1 MVLFKR
7 KPVQF
12 LPVPEIE
19 DEDQEVWHIPQT
31 GEVFLTYEDYLHR
44 MDFYKQKRFICTI
57 SGHSGLTFFDALE
70 SELAGAAEVDQAFP
84 EALKGPILRRVQFQT
99 VSRIDT
105 LVDQIYDE
113 FKNDYYPGE
122 AVTVHILGGERLQGV
137 VRDKT
142 RFGSK
147 VLPDGTLTPPFS
159 RYFVSLDERPDEEA
173 VVDDSH
179 IFRDRKVFTKA
190 VLRSFI
196 KKTVTREAWNGAP
209 WLVKHDVAEKYH
221 IDTRIPPHLRYD
233 NKLLERKQLQLQKKA
248 SQFDP
253 TMVSPA
259 PVSPTG
265 LRLPELK
272 PAPKSHKSKAQQA
285 LQAQQHAIKGKHST
299 FGGHEPGSFVHLPLP
314 GNPFQFPMSFRGQ
327 VPPPVVRQ
335 PEPTPPPPPPKYPI
349 EDLQVE
355 PRKLIRPQ
363 LKYLCRDTPVEA
375 RPESKSP
382 LSDKILMKSIGPLL
396 ETWDTLNVYCEIFK
410 LDSFTFDDFVE
421 TMLVASVETPVQ
433 LFDEIHCAVLKI
445 LVSSEAEGGKV
456 QIQLP
461 ELEEEDEEEDEDE
474 EEEESTAPT
483 PEPEPQPSGRATR
496 RSLAKAEAER
506 LAAEAAAAEKEM
518 QEAEDAPKHRA
529 EELLRDYDWIEHLK
543 KRDFKE
549 GGWEMIMVGLLYHLS
564 RNDRLHASCEE
575 LLQQLVPTDT
585 DPSQE
590 TVRERYSTL
599 DVNYRVQALQIICML
614 TSETKAVRGYM
625 EDCSETMT
633 AYRKEK
639 IEWQRKRKQLIE
651 DLKSLNDQRKILLPD
666 NLPPSP
672 PLEPAKT
679 NGDVKM
685 SDVEDL
691 PANTSDEVP
700 DTDEDGPARKL
711 RRANDRAAERK
722 RKAEI
727 EQERKEKAEAAAK
740 MPKQSKQF
748 QRVLKDIQKKT
759 DEIAECEREI
769 AVIDND
775 LREADCP
782 RTRVLGKDRFWNRYY
797 WFERNGMP
805 YGGLPDSSTASAG
818 YANGCI
824 WVQGPD
830 ELERE
835 GYIDM
840 APEYQDEYKAKF
852 GMTVPERKQL
862 EEGATSVFNAF
873 QWGYYA
879 EPEDVDALLGWLDPR
894 GFNELKLRKELV
906 NYRDKIVTNME
917 NRKKYLAEAEEQ
929 LKEKNAEDDVEAT
942 PAPAPSTTTTNSSG
956 SKRMS
961 TRARG
966 VTTISAPP
974 LQEQADEPGQGA
986 APSSKKTKPKYYRCM
1001 NWQNTMALDEI
1012 GHLHSVEPPP
1022 ARTRKVTKKKEAAM
1036 AAAAAK
1042 EAANADAAEMMVTRK
1057 RGKQSAGAK

>member
-12 LPVPEIE
+12 LPVPEID
-19 DEDQEVWHIPQT
+19 DENQEVWHISQT
-31 GEVFLTYEDYLHR
+31 GEVFLTYEDYLNR
-44 MDFYKQKRFICTI
+44 LDFYGQKRFICTI

-105 LVDQIYDE
+105 LVDQVYDE
-113 FKNDYYPGE
+113 FKSDYYPGE

-142 RFGSK
+142 RFGAK
-147 VLPDGTLTPPFS
+147 VFPDGKLLPPFS

-173 VVDDSH
+173 VVDDAH
-179 IFRDRKVFTKA
+179 IYRDRKVFTKA

-233 NKLLERKQLQLQKKA
+233 NKLLERKQMQLQKKA
-248 SQFDP
+248 SQFDQQ
-253 TMVSPA
+253 MVSPG

-265 LRLPELK
+265 FRLPELK

-285 LQAQQHAIKGKHST
+285 LQARDHAVKGKHST

-327 VPPPVVRQ
+327 GPTPAPKPR
-335 PEPTPPPPPPKYPI
+335 EPTPPPPPPKYPI

-355 PRKLIRPQ
+355 PRRIVRPQ
-363 LKYLCRDTPVEA
+363 LKYMCRDTPVDVAPEA
-375 RPESKSP
+375 KSP

-421 TMLVASVETPVQ
+421 TMLVASTETPVQ

-445 LVSSEAEGGKV
+445 LVTSEAEGGKV

-461 ELEEEDEEEDEDE
+461 ELEEEEEEDE
-474 EEEESTAPT
+474 EEEQDESTAPT

-496 RSLAKAEAER
+496 RSLAKAEADR

-518 QEAEDAPKHRA
+518 QEAENAPKHLA
-529 EELLRDYDWIEHLK
+529 EELVRDYDWIKHLT

-549 GGWEMIMVGLLYHLS
+549 GGWEMIMVGLLHQLS
-564 RNDRLHASCEE
+564 QSERLNASCEE
-575 LLQQLVPTDT
+575 LLEQLVPTDIE
-585 DPSQE
+585 PSQE
-590 TVRERYSTL
+590 TVREKYSAL

-614 TSETKAVRGYM
+614 TSETRAIRGYM

-651 DLKSLNDQRKILLPD
+651 DLKGLNDQRKILLPD

-672 PLEPAKT
+672 PLEPVKT

-700 DTDEDGPARKL
+700 DSDDEGPARKL

-722 RKAEI
+722 RKAEK

-740 MPKQSKQF
+740 VPKQSKQF
-748 QRVLKDIQKKT
+748 QRVLKDIQKKE

-818 YANGCI
+818 YANGCV

-840 APEYQDEYKAKF
+840 LPEYQDEYKAKF
-852 GMTVPERKQL
+852 DMTVPERKKL
-862 EEGATSVFNAF
+862 EEGATSVFNAC
-873 QWGYYA
+873 QWGYYSN
-879 EPEDVDALLGWLDPR
+879 PEDIDALLGWLDPR

-906 NYRDKIVTNME
+906 NYRDKIAKNME
-917 NRKKYLAEAEEQ
+917 NRKAYLDKAEEA
-929 LKEKNAEDDVEAT
+929 KEKEKENDKEKTSTEEADDGEST
-942 PAPAPSTTTTNSSG
+942 PAPASVTVTTGKN
-956 SKRMS
+956 KRMS
-961 TRARG
+961 TRGRG
-966 VTTISAPP
+966 VTTISAPRLP
-974 LQEQADEPGQGA
+974 SAEPEQEPTPA
-986 APSSKKTKPKYYRCM
+986 ATPTTYRCM
-1001 NWQNTMALDEI
+1001 DWENTMALEEI
-1012 GHLHSVEPPP
+1012 GHLHSMEPPP
-1022 ARTRKVTKKKEAAM
+1022 ARARKMTKKKEAAIAATAKG
-1036 AAAAAK
+1036 AAAAS
-1042 EAANADAAEMMVTRK
+1042 ADAEVMVTRGK
-1057 RGKQSAGAK
+1057 RKR